1 MTHPLETA
9 ISNPVREPTSKSSAI
24 SSAILQRYF
33 EHLFEDLPPST
44 PDDIP
49 KLQMEEDT
57 MTLHALLIMLYPVLG
72 DVAKIDTQHT
82 LKVVQIQHKYNVPET
97 AMMLFVNNVI
107 GVNAQKSRDGPI
119 DGPVGLYSLAW
130 RFGFQLEGQVFSRHL
145 HGIDLNDRKI
155 VDEVVRHAGSV
166 RAYTALYDLRR
177 RRETALDDIIE
188 ALEPRKHFCVAHSG
202 SDTMFF
208 AFVSL
213 MKNAARNALLA
224 PWPQVEEAGAIS
236 FLGLQGEDDSRAVAW
251 CSSCYASADKFKL
264 SGRLETAVEKYPQD
278 IAILPDEDS
287 WTAWTGLS
295 PRRHAILPYAS
306 TYEEHGEDVMI

>member
-1 MTHPLETA
+1 MDIEDLFRADFITPPPFDDASPGDCYLQSSEGANFKILRHVL
-9 ISNPVREPTSKSSAI
+9 SNSS
-24 SSAILQRYF
+24 RYF
-33 EHLFEDLPPST
+33 EHLFEDLPPSS
-44 PDDIP
+44 PDAIP
-49 KLQMEEDT
+49 KLHMEEDA

-82 LKVVQIQHKYNVPET
+82 LKVVKIQHKYKVPET
-97 AMMLFVNNVI
+97 AMMLFVNSVI

-119 DGPVGLYSLAW
+119 DGP
-130 RFGFQLEGQVFSRHL
+130 
-145 HGIDLNDRKI
+145 I

-177 RRETALDDIIE
+177 RREVALDDIIE

-208 AFVSL
+208 AFISL
-213 MKNAARNALLA
+213 IKNAARNALLS
-224 PWPQVEEAGAIS
+224 PWPKIDEGGAIS
-236 FLGLQGEDDSRAVAW
+236 FLGLQGEDESRAVAW
-251 CSSCYASADKFKL
+251 CSSCYAGADKSKL
-264 SGRLETAVEKYPQD
+264 SGRLQKAVEKYPQD
-278 IAILPDEDS
+278 TAILPDEDS

-306 TYEEHGEDVMI
+306 TYEEDGEDMLI